1 VKIPNKGICTKKCWD
16 RVDMDRD
23 KKKKHLWEDRE
34 KWRRLYNKITHEGV
48 NVNK

>member
-23 KKKKHLWEDRE
+23 TKKSTYGRTE
-34 KWRRLYNKITHEGV
+34 KNGEGFIIR
-48 NVNK
+48 